1 MLTAND
7 DIRVLLVDDHA
18 IVRAGYR
25 ALLAKQP
32 RLKIVAEAA
41 DGEAAYQLFK
51 QYAPDVVIID
61 LSLPGQSGLATI
73 ARIKQRDP
81 SARLLAFSMHQNPS
95 FAVQACRA
103 GALGY
108 VTKSSQPEILVQAV
122 YDVHAGRQS
131 LSPDMA
137 QSLALQQL
145 GGEQLALNSLTVR
158 ELEIFRLLAQGR
170 GHDDIAQLLGISP
183 KTVSNSHSLI
193 KQKLGVAN
201 DVELAHLAVR
211 LDVITGLGDTNNL
224 AGKQ

>member
-1 MLTAND
+1 MTCFND
-7 DIRVLLVDDHA
+7 DITLLLVDDHA

-32 RLKIVAEAA
+32 RLKIVDEAA
-41 DGEAAYQLFK
+41 DGETGYQLFK
-51 QYAPDVVIID
+51 QHAPDVVIID

-81 SARLLAFSMHQNPS
+81 SAKMLVFSMHQSPS
-95 FAVQACRA
+95 FAVQASRA

-108 VTKSSQPEILVQAV
+108 VTKSSAPDVLLKAI
-122 YDVHAGRQS
+122 YDVHAGRTA
-131 LSPDMA
+131 LSPDIA
-137 QSLALQQL
+137 EGLALQQL
-145 GGEQLALNSLTVR
+145 GGERLLLDTLTVR

-170 GHDDIAQLLGISP
+170 SHDDIAKLLGISP

-201 DVELAHLAVR
+201 DAGLAHVA
-211 LDVITGLGDTNNL
+211 IKLGVV
-224 AGKQ
+224 